1 MKMKHVANR
10 RRSVSSRAFIA
21 LLALVLVIGCV
32 AGGTVAWLVATSDTV
47 TNTFTYGDINITLAE
62 TTGEDYKIIPG
73 KDIPKDPKVTVTAGS
88 EACWLFVKVEES
100 GTFVADKVTYAI
112 DKDWTALEGEKGVYY
127 RKVAAVTA
135 DTDFSVLEGNKIT
148 VKDTL
153 TKGDIKD
160 IAATNPT
167 LTFTA
172 YAVQQENIPDAATAW
187 KAANPT
193 TTTNPSAIATLN
205 YLKKEYQVHEE
216 EDYRAVPLRRP
227 SGGRRCGRLS
237 CLLHR

>member
-32 AGGTVAWLVATSDTV
+32 AGGTVAWLVAKTDPV
-47 TNTFTYGDINITLAE
+47 VNTFTYGNIDIALTE
-62 TTGEDYKIIPG
+62 TTGTSYKIIPG
-73 KDIPKDPKVTVTAGS
+73 TDITKDPKVTVKGGS

-112 DKDWTALEGEKGVYY
+112 DKGWKALEGEKGVYY
-127 RKVAAVTA
+127 REVAAVTA

-172 YAVQQENIPDAATAW
+172 YAVQKENIDNAADAWAKVT
-187 KAANPT
+187 P
-193 TTTNPSAIATLN
+193 
-205 YLKKEYQVHEE
+205 
-216 EDYRAVPLRRP
+216 
-227 SGGRRCGRLS
+227 
-237 CLLHR
+237 

>member
-32 AGGTVAWLVATSDTV
+32 AGGTVAWLVAKTEPV
-47 TNTFTYGDINITLAE
+47 VNTFTYGNIDITLTE
-62 TTGEDYKIIPG
+62 TTGTSYKIIPG
-73 KDIPKDPKVTVTAGS
+73 TDITKNPKLTVKGGS

-112 DKDWTALEGEKGVYY
+112 DNGWMPLEGEKGVYY
-127 RKVAAVTA
+127 REVAAVTA

-167 LTFTA
+167 LKITA
-172 YAVQQENIPDAATAW
+172 YAVQQENIADAATAW

-193 TTTNPSAIATLN
+193 TTTNP
-205 YLKKEYQVHEE
+205 
-216 EDYRAVPLRRP
+216 
-227 SGGRRCGRLS
+227 
-237 CLLHR
+237 

>member
-32 AGGTVAWLVATSDTV
+32 AGGTVAWLVAKTDPV
-47 TNTFTYGDINITLAE
+47 VNTFTYGNIDIALTE
-62 TTGEDYKIIPG
+62 TTGKDYKIIPG
-73 KDIPKDPKVTVTAGS
+73 TDITKNPKVTVKGGS

-112 DKDWTALEGEKGVYY
+112 DNGWTPLEGEKGVYY
-127 RKVAAVTA
+127 REVAAVTA

-167 LTFTA
+167 LKITA
-172 YAVQQENIPDAATAW
+172 YAVQQENIADAATAW

-193 TTTNPSAIATLN
+193 TTTNP
-205 YLKKEYQVHEE
+205 
-216 EDYRAVPLRRP
+216 
-227 SGGRRCGRLS
+227 
-237 CLLHR
+237 